1 MLSEK
6 YEAEVESG
14 AKPSQVAKKYG
25 VLTNTIST
33 WLLPGNKE
41 KIKVLFKSSEVS
53 TKRKHV
59 RVGQNENLERKL
71 FGWFKR
77 MRMNNLTN

>member
-1 MLSEK
+1 M
-6 YEAEVESG
+6 A
-14 AKPSQVAKKYG
+14 A
-25 VLTNTIST
+25 T
-33 WLLPGNKE
+33 W

-53 TKRKHV
+53 TKRKHM
-59 RVGQNENLERKL
+59 RVGQNEHLERKL